1 MNKTIL
7 YVAEEIS
14 ENYGLDLSKS
24 KSIVEKSWFSEIL
37 RENPDYV
44 QHYTADYWAKEIMKD
59 FVGNEE
65 KNNRKW

>member
-1 MNKTIL
+1 ML

-14 ENYGLDLSKS
+14 EIYGLDLSKS
-24 KSIVEKSWFSEIL
+24 KAIIEDPWFSEIL

-59 FVGNEE
+59 YQGDV
-65 KNNRKW
+65 

>member
-14 ENYGLDLSKS
+14 EIYGLDLSES
-24 KSIVEKSWFSEIL
+24 KAIVKKSWFSEIL
-37 RENPDYV
+37 REIPDYV

-59 FVGNEE
+59 YRV
-65 KNNRKW
+65 RY

>member
-14 ENYGLDLSKS
+14 RIYGLDLSES
-24 KSIVEKSWFSEIL
+24 KAIVEKSWFSEIFC
-37 RENPDYV
+37 ENPDYV

-59 FVGNEE
+59 YHG
-65 KNNRKW
+65 RH

>member
-14 ENYGLDLSKS
+14 RIYGLDLSES
-24 KSIVEKSWFSEIL
+24 KAIVEKSWFSEIFC
-37 RENPDYV
+37 ENPDYV

-59 FVGNEE
+59 YH
-65 KNNRKW
+65 R

>member
-14 ENYGLDLSKS
+14 RIYGLDLSES
-24 KSIVEKSWFSEIL
+24 KAIVEKSWFSEIFC
-37 RENPDYV
+37 ENPDYV

-59 FVGNEE
+59 YHRRF
-65 KNNRKW
+65 

>member
-14 ENYGLDLSKS
+14 EIYGLDLFKS
-24 KSIVEKSWFSEIL
+24 KSIVEKSWFPEIL

-44 QHYTADYWAKEIMKD
+44 QRYTSDYWAKEIMKD
-59 FVGNEE
+59 YHG
-65 KNNRKW
+65 RY

>member
-14 ENYGLDLSKS
+14 RICGLDLSES
-24 KSIVEKSWFSEIL
+24 KAIVKKSWFSEIL
-37 RENPDYV
+37 RENPDCV

-59 FVGNEE
+59 YQRGVLND
-65 KNNRKW
+65 

>member
-14 ENYGLDLSKS
+14 RIYGLDLSES
-24 KSIVEKSWFSEIL
+24 KAIVEKSWFSEIFC
-37 RENPDYV
+37 ENPDYV

-59 FVGNEE
+59 YHG
-65 KNNRKW
+65 RY

>member
-14 ENYGLDLSKS
+14 EIYGLDLSES
-24 KSIVEKSWFSEIL
+24 KAIVKKSWFSEIL

-44 QHYTADYWAKEIMKD
+44 QRYTADYWAKEIMKD
-59 FVGNEE
+59 YRG
-65 KNNRKW
+65 RY

>member
-14 ENYGLDLSKS
+14 RVYGLDLFESKA
-24 KSIVEKSWFSEIL
+24 IVEKSWFSEIL
-37 RENPDYV
+37 CENPDYV

-59 FVGNEE
+59 YYG
-65 KNNRKW
+65 RY

>member
-14 ENYGLDLSKS
+14 EIYELDLFESKA
-24 KSIVEKSWFSEIL
+24 IVEKSWFPEIL

-44 QHYTADYWAKEIMKD
+44 QRYTSDYWAKEIMKD
-59 FVGNEE
+59 YRV
-65 KNNRKW
+65 RY

>member
-14 ENYGLDLSKS
+14 ETYRLDLSKS
-24 KSIVEKSWFSEIL
+24 KAIVEKSWFPEIL
-37 RENPDYV
+37 RKNPDYV

-59 FVGNEE
+59 YQGEILSD
-65 KNNRKW
+65 

>member
-14 ENYGLDLSKS
+14 ETYRLDLSKS
-24 KSIVEKSWFSEIL
+24 KAIVEKSWFPEIL
-37 RENPDYV
+37 RKNPDYV

>member
-14 ENYGLDLSKS
+14 EIYGLDLSES
-24 KSIVEKSWFSEIL
+24 KAIVKKSWFSEIL
-37 RENPDYV
+37 REIPDYV

-59 FVGNEE
+59 YHG
-65 KNNRKW
+65 RY

>member
-24 KSIVEKSWFSEIL
+24 KSIVEKSWFPEIFC
-37 RENPDYV
+37 ENPDYV

-59 FVGNEE
+59 YHG
-65 KNNRKW
+65 RY

>member
-24 KSIVEKSWFSEIL
+24 KSIVEKSWFPEIL
-37 RENPDYV
+37 RENPDYI

-59 FVGNEE
+59 YHG
-65 KNNRKW
+65 RH

>member
-1 MNKTIL
+1 MNKTML

-14 ENYGLDLSKS
+14 KIYELDLSES
-24 KSIVEKSWFSEIL
+24 KAIVKKSWFSEIL

-59 FVGNEE
+59 YRG
-65 KNNRKW
+65 RY

>member
-1 MNKTIL
+1 MNKTML

-24 KSIVEKSWFSEIL
+24 KSIVEKSWFPEIL
-37 RENPDYV
+37 RENPDYI

-59 FVGNEE
+59 YHG
-65 KNNRKW
+65 RY

>member
-14 ENYGLDLSKS
+14 EIYGLDLSES
-24 KSIVEKSWFSEIL
+24 KAIVEKSWFSEIFC
-37 RENPDYV
+37 ENPDYV

-59 FVGNEE
+59 YHV
-65 KNNRKW
+65 RY